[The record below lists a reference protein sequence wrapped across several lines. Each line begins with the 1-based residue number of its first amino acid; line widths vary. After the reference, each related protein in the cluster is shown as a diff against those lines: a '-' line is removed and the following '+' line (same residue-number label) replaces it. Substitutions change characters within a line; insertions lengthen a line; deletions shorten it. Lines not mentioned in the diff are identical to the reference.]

1 MMRKVL
7 ELLRTVPLG
16 PLVLFLLACVL
27 HVAMLASMF
36 SRAMRGETGLGFNG
50 EFYWFGL
57 WVSLSA
63 LLVAAAMTGTM
74 PRGGKIAASFLVPL
88 SFLASAIA
96 IDSEMNLA
104 LIAPVA
110 LPLLIAIYAVW
121 AGFPQC
127 HARLPPRPV
136 TLLIWTTISLL
147 SIPFVLA
154 MLQRA

>member
-1 MMRKVL
+1 MMRKTL
-7 ELLRTVPLG
+7 ELLRNVPLG
-16 PLVLFLLACVL
+16 PVVLLLLACVL
-27 HVAMLASMF
+27 YVATLASMF
-36 SRAMRGETGLGFNG
+36 SRAMSGETGLGFNG
-50 EFYWFGL
+50 EFYWLGL

-63 LLVAAAMTGTM
+63 LLVAAAMTGAM
-74 PRGGKIAASFLVPL
+74 PRGGKIAAFFLVPL

-96 IDSEMNLA
+96 IESEMNLT
-104 LIAPVA
+104 LIVPVV

-121 AGFPQC
+121 ASFPQC

-136 TLLIWTTISLL
+136 SLLIWSAISLL